1 MQDHFFLFQIMY
13 EERCFI
19 CGGRM
24 GKGMHPSLGPQE
36 KIDKLVSVSRNVSH
50 TSTIICD
57 ILSRI
62 LNETVMEDESI
73 CKICFNL
80 LNDIDYHLKEA
91 QEKTDEVTNKFLDK
105 NRENKYVEQQSSMV
119 EEILPETRSEHK
131 SKKRVSSPPKKHSV
145 FMPHRNHHHHH
156 HEDHDVNLTEDE
168 MSVNS
173 INKNKAKLLSHV
185 LNPKMKSKMIQK
197 QQKEEENQTPMPMPV
212 PTPTTKSSKKGSN
225 KRPISKRYIASS
237 SESEDEINDE
247 ESDHELVNV
256 KKKSKKDELTT
267 VNMEDLGDL
276 FSKPNMY
283 YAKKSSPKKAVNI
296 QDPIEG
302 DRDPITCELCKKTFK
317 KLINLQ
323 LHLEKVHEIN
333 SKPVVLEQENPP
345 ESYKCLQCTRE
356 FVSEE
361 ALMKHVDEHINE
373 KAKPV
378 EKKPVARNLQP
389 AKDNEVK
396 ATCPQCNQTFR
407 RLFNLKTH
415 INRVHNKVKPY
426 KCDKCDK
433 AFATN
438 SDLKQHLNTHG
449 EGKLFKCD
457 LCDRT

>member
-1 MQDHFFLFQIMY
+1 
-13 EERCFI
+13 
-19 CGGRM
+19 M

-145 FMPHRNHHHHH
+145 FMPHRNHHHH

>member
-1 MQDHFFLFQIMY
+1 MY
-13 EERCFI
+13 DERCFI
-19 CGGRM
+19 CGSRM
-24 GKGMHPSLGPQE
+24 GKGMHPSLGNQE
-36 KIDKLVSVSRNVSH
+36 KMDKLVSVSRNVSH

-105 NRENKYVEQQSSMV
+105 KRDSKYHEPPQIV
-119 EEILPETRSEHK
+119 EEIVPEPRNEHHHR

-145 FMPHRNHHHHH
+145 FMPRHHH
-156 HEDHDVNLTEDE
+156 HEDPDVNLTEDE

-185 LNPKMKSKMIQK
+185 LNPNKKSKMIQK
-197 QQKEEENQTPMPMPV
+197 QQKEEEQQPAIIPAAAP
-212 PTPTTKSSKKGSN
+212 PRSSKKGSS
-225 KRPISKRYIASS
+225 KRPISKRYVASS
-237 SESEDEINDE
+237 SDSEDEVND
-247 ESDHELVNV
+247 ESDHEIV
-256 KKKSKKDELTT
+256 KKKSKKETSAELTT

-276 FSKPNMY
+276 LSKPSNMY
-283 YAKKSSPKKAVNI
+283 YAKKSSPKKAI
-296 QDPIEG
+296 ISQDE
-302 DRDPITCELCKKTFK
+302 DRPITCELCKKTFK

-333 SKPVVLEQENPP
+333 SKPVVLEQETLP
-345 ESYKCLQCTRE
+345 ESYKCVQCTRE

-361 ALMKHVDEHINE
+361 ALMKHVSEHANE
-373 KAKPV
+373 TAKPV
-378 EKKPVARNLQP
+378 EKKPIARNLPP
-389 AKDNEVK
+389 AKDNDVK

-407 RLFNLKTH
+407 RLFNMKTH

-433 AFATN
+433 SFATN